1 MGWLLRTER
10 ELWKQG
16 FVYVAGCDEV
26 GVGPLAGP
34 VVAAAVI
41 VSPAR
46 VVRGVDDSK
55 TLTPPQRKRLANEI
69 RATAL
74 AWAIGVAS
82 VEEIDELNVY
92 RAALNAMQRA
102 ILQLPL
108 PPDFVVVDGR
118 RIPGIS
124 APQLPLVDGDA
135 RSYSVAAASIVA
147 KVYRDE
153 LMCEYDSQYPC
164 YGFAQNAGYGTPSH
178 LAALHKYGPC
188 PIHRKSFA
196 PVRQLSL
203 FPRPA
208 VTADRTTSSR

>member
-16 FVYVAGCDEV
+16 FAYVAGCDEV

-41 VSPAR
+41 ASPAR

-74 AWAIGVAS
+74 AWAIGIAS
-82 VEEIDELNVY
+82 VQEIDELNVY

-118 RIPGIS
+118 LLPGIS
-124 APQLPLVDGDA
+124 VPQLPLVDGDA

-153 LMCEYDSQYPC
+153 LMCEYDRQYPG

-203 FPRPA
+203 FQRPA
-208 VTADRTTSSR
+208 VTADRTTRSR